1 MSPTESEYRKIQY
14 GCQATI
20 LKVTIARENSP
31 VTQTTPEPTLLSWG
45 GGVDHAKKFPSPL
58 ATHIVGNHRQE
69 NSAKNPRERK
79 KEKNSQYL
87 RKKEPAT
94 QQDHR

>member
-45 GGVDHAKKFPSPL
+45 GGGGVDHAKKFPSPL
-58 ATHIVGNHRQE
+58 ATQQARSYGANR
-69 NSAKNPRERK
+69 
-79 KEKNSQYL
+79 
-87 RKKEPAT
+87 AT
-94 QQDHR
+94 QALWSCSGVSRK